1 MERRYFLGLTFGL
14 IAGAAALAGS
24 AQAAPLAPI
33 SAQQLI
39 RTSPA
44 GVEGAI
50 VTQDEIDRIK
60 PEQVRWGHHGH
71 GHHWGWHHR
80 RHWGWHHRHWGWR
93 HRHWGWRHHH
103 WHHRHWHHRHWW

>member
-1 MERRYFLGLTFGL
+1 MERRHFLNFAVCL

-24 AQAAPLAPI
+24 AQSAPLPPI
-33 SAQQLI
+33 GMQQAI
-39 RTSPA
+39 SPSIGSSTEPA
-44 GVEGAI
+44 V
-50 VTQDEIDRIK
+50 VSQDEVDRLR

-93 HRHWGWRHHH
+93 HHHWHHRHWG
-103 WHHRHWHHRHWW
+103 WHHRHWHHRHW